1 MQEQAATLTHT
12 SNLFHTV
19 PAVCLQPSA
28 ADRLSERCSPSWLHM
43 SIATSQYPLRQ
54 QAHATAMPWAVMP
67 QSHCGVERSC
77 LLQVKLAKRLVE
89 RSFGDKVFFSNS
101 GTEANEAAIK
111 FARKWARVK
120 GDSFLTCLC
129 FLAADG
135 SEFPTSLQ
143 PCRAPL

>member
-1 MQEQAATLTHT
+1 M
-12 SNLFHTV
+12 
-19 PAVCLQPSA
+19 LQQCPG
-28 ADRLSERCSPSWLHM
+28 L
-43 SIATSQYPLRQ
+43 
-54 QAHATAMPWAVMP
+54 VP

-120 GDSFLTCLC
+120 GDSLGLCAC
-129 FLAADG
+129 FL
-135 SEFPTSLQ
+135 SSR
-143 PCRAPL
+143 CRCSMQLCSARL